1 MPQETFKMVK
11 FNFYTVTAYILSS
24 LPLVLSFCLRHGN
37 GIEGHMYDQDQ
48 IVLENCQQRDIT
60 KTTLFNV
67 RIFDG
72 YRFGSPGTV
81 IINGAKI
88 ERVRPGSSI
97 SQGQKVGGLLVNGNG
112 GYLLPGF
119 IDAHTH
125 PDTKEHMKSLT
136 ANGITTTL
144 VQACFSK
151 SSCSSLQSYDGL
163 TDAFYSAV
171 PATGP
176 YSSIWN
182 LTGFPKDEALID
194 ASQAKEFVARQ
205 LLRGAD
211 HIKIIVGSMD
221 NSIVKK
227 IVKVAHDVCKRTVAH
242 AVNIGSIQLA
252 LEARADEIHHIA
264 SEGIVNQDIISG
276 FLGGN
281 VVIAPTL
288 TKMRQVHHNRP
299 HLYKIAEQNVFILN
313 QAEVPILAGSDAA
326 FISGEELPILF
337 GTSFH
342 DELYLLKE
350 AGLSKVDVLR
360 AGTINPAHHY
370 GLFDR
375 GVIKAGKRADLVL
388 LRDDPTK
395 DINATRSV
403 QRVWVAGNE
412 YNLGGAAKLSKSLAD
427 GAPMPLDH

>member
-1 MPQETFKMVK
+1 MVK
-11 FNFYTVTAYILSS
+11 YNFYTVAAYILST
-24 LPLVLSFCLRHGN
+24 LPLVLSFCLHHGSS
-37 GIEGHMYDQDQ
+37 IEGHMYDQDQ
-48 IVLENCQQRDIT
+48 IVLENCQQREIA

-72 YRFGSPGTV
+72 YHFGSLGTV
-81 IINGAKI
+81 VINGARI
-88 ERVRPGSSI
+88 ESVSPGSSI
-97 SQGQKVGGLLVNGNG
+97 SQGQEVEGHLVNGNG

-151 SSCSSLQSYDGL
+151 SKCSSLQSYDGL
-163 TDAFYSAV
+163 TDAFYAAV

-176 YSSIWN
+176 LSSIYN

-211 HIKIIVGSMD
+211 HIKIIVGTIDDST
-221 NSIVKK
+221 VKE
-227 IVKVAHDVCKRTVAH
+227 IIKVAHDACKRTVAH

-252 LEARADEIHHIA
+252 LEAGADEIHHIA
-264 SEGIVNQDIISG
+264 SERNVGQDIISG

-281 VVIAPTL
+281 AVIAPTL
-288 TKMRQVHHNRP
+288 TKMWQVHHRRP
-299 HLYKIAEQNVFILN
+299 HLYEIAEQNVYILN

-326 FISGEELPILF
+326 DIPGQDLPILF

-342 DELYLLKE
+342 DELYLLKQ
-350 AGLSKVDVLR
+350 AGLSTVDVLR
-360 AGTINPAHHY
+360 AATINPVHHY

-375 GVIKAGKRADLVL
+375 GVIRAGKRADLVL

-403 QRVWVAGNE
+403 QRVWVTGNE
-412 YNLGGAAKLSKSLAD
+412 YDLGGAAN
-427 GAPMPLDH
+427 